1 MYANYKARARAL
13 QTHLFVAS
21 YRRRQNEVSFQVC
34 LTTKQPLALFHVAL
48 ESRSTFSEVQMAPPL
63 RTSSKITCGDDPA
76 NESPG
81 NIIANTNI
89 SADTLPN
96 ANKTLDEDDHMD
108 IQGNTKLIEA

>member
-1 MYANYKARARAL
+1 MSNDKAAARAL
-13 QTHLFVAS
+13 SRCSRESLHFLGSSDGPA
-21 YRRRQNEVSFQVC
+21 
-34 LTTKQPLALFHVAL
+34 LANFL
-48 ESRSTFSEVQMAPPL
+48 EDYF
-63 RTSSKITCGDDPA
+63 CGDDPA

-96 ANKTLDEDDHMD
+96 ANKTRIDELDEDDHMD